1 LPGMTDNSGISNHP
15 RTSDGV
21 EGTQFDDLREVAKWK
36 EKPSNVGIIYNF
48 RPCFCLDRIG
58 KIKSKIYRNN
68 YYTI

>member
-1 LPGMTDNSGISNHP
+1 MTDNPGISNHP
-15 RTSDGV
+15 RASDDGV
-21 EGTQFDDLREVAKWK
+21 EGMQLVDLREVAKWK

-58 KIKSKIYRNN
+58 KIKSNSYINN